1 MISEQYIYD
10 WMVNKKGLKESV
22 AKTNRGRIKRID
34 EVYNLFYAYMN
45 DGCAYVLSLFE
56 YSKNDEKNGLL
67 PEHDI
72 IIDGNYYTGTQSL
85 KYALNL
91 YIEAMEDDDYFDA
104 WMKSA
109 TLAEQSDGNQDVSAD
124 DFNKLISSFRNMGS
138 ISDAKVH
145 EMLREGAAESAEDA
159 TSAAAIALTP
169 VSGSPIVFTGD
180 LQAFLRYVGPFCKN
194 YVNSI
199 TKSARNKH
207 NGICEYCGSKS
218 VLDSA
223 HRDGEDRPIII
234 QKILE
239 THFKKSE
246 NYYEVDIL
254 KFEKIFKDS
263 HMPVEDHIFFLCKK
277 CHTEYDRGTKIT
289 TADILAKRKP

>member
-1 MISEQYIYD
+1 MKRFLQSGYIF
-10 WMVNKKGLKESV
+10 LIF
-22 AKTNRGRIKRID
+22 A
-34 EVYNLFYAYMN
+34 LLYAPI
-45 DGCAYVLSLFE
+45 AVLIIFSF
-56 YSKNDEKNGLL
+56 NDEGSLSEFTKFSFVWYQELFNDEEALTALKNSLILAILSSVIATVIGTFAALGL
-67 PEHDI
+67 HHMRKKFFKGAI
-72 IIDGNYYTGTQSL
+72 
-85 KYALNL
+85 
-91 YIEAMEDDDYFDA
+91 
-104 WMKSA
+104 KSVPNVPMMIGSGVSVICR
-109 TLAEQSDGNQDVSAD
+109 SDDVSAD

-138 ISDAKVH
+138 IRDAKVH
-145 EMLREGAAESAEDA
+145 EMLRESAAESAEDA

-169 VSGSPIVFTGD
+169 VSSSPIVFTGD

-223 HRDGEDRPIII
+223 HRDGEDRPVII

-239 THFKKSE
+239 AHFKKSE